1 MHEAWYVIRTS
12 LHHAWADLFSTVVVN
27 LLWLLANL
35 LIIPGPPATLALFYV
50 GNRMAHEEVIDP
62 KDFLSAL
69 RRYFGLGW
77 HWGLLNIII
86 FFFLIGDIILTHRLS
101 QSNTVYFFQGMYMAL
116 VIIWLLWQLY
126 TLPFLFEQEKPNLR
140 LALRN
145 GAIMLGKNIGFSLW
159 LAVLLVTVLAMG
171 TVFFFVVFAA
181 GAVWVALAGN
191 HAVLNRLEQYQSSE
205 SK

>member
-1 MHEAWYVIRTS
+1 MYEAWQVIRTAMR
-12 LHHAWADLFSTVVVN
+12 LAWADLFSTIVVN

-50 GNRMAHEEVIDP
+50 GNRMAHEEIIDP

-69 RRYFGLGW
+69 HRNFGLGW
-77 HWGLLNIII
+77 QWGLLNLFV
-86 FFFLIGDIILTHRLS
+86 FFFLIGDVILTNHLS
-101 QSNTVYFFQGMYMAL
+101 QSNLVYFFQGMYMTLA
-116 VIIWLLWQLY
+116 IIWLLWQLY
-126 TLPFLFEQEKPNLR
+126 TLPFLFEQEKPYLR

-159 LAVLLVTVLAMG
+159 LAVFLVTALAMG

-181 GAVWVALAGN
+181 GAVWVALVGN
-191 HAVLNRLEQYQSSE
+191 HAVLNRLSQYSSSA